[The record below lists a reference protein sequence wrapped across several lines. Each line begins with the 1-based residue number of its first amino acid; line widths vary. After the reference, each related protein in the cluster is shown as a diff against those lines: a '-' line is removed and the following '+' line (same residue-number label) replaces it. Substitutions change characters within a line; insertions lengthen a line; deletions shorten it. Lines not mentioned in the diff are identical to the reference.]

1 MTEPRASYAALFRL
15 PSVGRILLAMTLA
28 RIAASMTSVAVI
40 LFALEEY
47 GSPPLA
53 GIVAFAA
60 TAPAIL
66 AGPVAGALLD
76 RHGRTRL
83 VIADYLL
90 SGIAVAGIAGLS
102 VIGALPPWLLVGIVA
117 IAALTTPLSVSGLR
131 SLLPVLVP
139 QPLWERVNAL
149 DSNGFVIA
157 SLIGPPA
164 AGVMMQLL
172 GAPTALLAIA
182 ALLVVAAAVVARIR
196 EPSVRFE
203 STSGVLHDAWDGL
216 RYTWRNPVLRGLAL
230 TMTTFYGAAGVL
242 AIVVPVILLDR
253 LRTGPAVVGIAW
265 AVMAVAGGIAAFA
278 FGRRQSRGR
287 ERRWLTWSML
297 AAAGGIA
304 LLLPQAGGL
313 GLVIVAM
320 IVVGSTYGPI
330 DIALFTLR
338 QRSTDAAWMGRAF
351 AVSVALNGTGYPIGS
366 LLGGSLVS
374 RSLELAVLLASA
386 SCLLGAW
393 LAWRLIARDEL
404 GAMNTP
410 RTGDR

>member
-1 MTEPRASYAALFRL
+1 MSEQRASYASLFRL
-15 PSVGRILLAMTLA
+15 PSVGRILIAMTLA
-28 RIAASMTSVAVI
+28 RIAASMTSVALI
-40 LFALEEY
+40 LFALEGY

-66 AGPVAGALLD
+66 AGPIAGALLD

-83 VIADYLL
+83 VITDYLL
-90 SGIAVAGIAGLS
+90 SGVALAAIAGLS
-102 VIGALPPWLLVGIVA
+102 VLDALPPWLLVGIVA
-117 IAALTTPLSVSGLR
+117 IAALTTPLSLSGLR

-149 DSNGFVIA
+149 DSNGFVVA

-164 AGVMMQLL
+164 AGVMVQLL
-172 GAPTALLAIA
+172 GAPTALLAIT
-182 ALLVVAAAVVARIR
+182 ALLVVAASVVARIR
-196 EPSVRFE
+196 EPSVRSG
-203 STSGVLHDAWDGL
+203 STSGVLHDAWEGL
-216 RYTWRNPVLRGLAL
+216 RYTWHSPILRGLAL

-242 AIVVPVILLDR
+242 AIVAPVILLDR

-265 AVMAVAGGIAAFA
+265 AVMAVAGGIAAFV

-287 ERRWLTWSML
+287 ERSWLTWSML
-297 AAAGGIA
+297 AAAGGIS
-304 LLLPQAGGL
+304 LLLPQGGL
-313 GLVIVAM
+313 VLVMVSMA
-320 IVVGSTYGPI
+320 VVGFTYGPI

-338 QRSTDAAWMGRAF
+338 QRRTDPAWMGRAF

-366 LLGGSLVS
+366 LLGGNLVS
-374 RSLELAVLLASA
+374 RSLELAVVLASA

-404 GAMNTP
+404 GAMATHH
-410 RTGDR
+410 TGDG

>member
-1 MTEPRASYAALFRL
+1 MTEQRASYASLFRL
-15 PSVGRILLAMTLA
+15 PSVGRILIAMTLA
-28 RIAASMTSVAVI
+28 RIAASMTSVALI
-40 LFALEEY
+40 LFALEGY

-66 AGPVAGALLD
+66 AGPIAGALLD

-83 VIADYLL
+83 VITDYLL
-90 SGIAVAGIAGLS
+90 SGVALAAIAGLS
-102 VIGALPPWLLVGIVA
+102 ALDALPPWLLVGIVA
-117 IAALTTPLSVSGLR
+117 IAALTTPLSLSGLR

-149 DSNGFVIA
+149 DSNGFVVA

-164 AGVMMQLL
+164 AGVMVQLL

-196 EPSVRFE
+196 EPSVRSG
-203 STSGVLHDAWDGL
+203 STSGVLRDAWEGL
-216 RYTWRNPVLRGLAL
+216 RYTWHSPILRGLAL

-265 AVMAVAGGIAAFA
+265 AVMAVAGGIAAFV

-287 ERRWLTWSML
+287 ERSWLTWSML
-297 AAAGGIA
+297 AAAGGIS
-304 LLLPQAGGL
+304 LLLPQGGL
-313 GLVIVAM
+313 VLVMVAM
-320 IVVGSTYGPI
+320 AVVGFTYGPI

-338 QRSTDAAWMGRAF
+338 QRRTDPAWMGRAF

-366 LLGGSLVS
+366 LLGGNLVS
-374 RSLELAVLLASA
+374 RSLELAVMLASA

-393 LAWRLIARDEL
+393 LAWHLIARDEL
-404 GAMNTP
+404 GAMATP